1 MMTRVR
7 WGALLLLL
15 LPGLVLARPVTN
27 VSSHLSAVRRQIAK
41 VEAHQRLT
49 EAERQQ
55 QELAREQ
62 AERDIGRL
70 VEQMRGLDAQVA
82 GVNRQLLA
90 LQQRQ
95 QQLEQEDQT
104 QTQALMRED
113 RLVWQNVRHDYFRLL
128 LNQQHPEKLAR
139 VLHDFRI
146 LNADRDHRL
155 QALRRNVAELAQSR
169 QQTEHERDRL
179 AQLQQGLQ
187 QRHQELSSAQKR
199 RQRALAML
207 RRREESDGQK
217 LERLQHSERRLSD
230 LLARLSRPT
239 PGPHPTAPGGAL
251 MPAPAGAC
259 ALPASGGLRN
269 QFAAERMGGLRWN
282 GVVIAVPSGTPVHAV
297 AAGHVVYAAYV
308 RGYGLLII
316 VDHGQGLLS
325 IYGQNRSL
333 RKRAGD
339 TIQAGEVIAE
349 AGDTGDASSQGVY
362 FEVRRHG
369 HPEDPARW
377 CHEK

>member
-1 MMTRVR
+1 MRASVR
-7 WGALLLLL
+7 WLILLLL
-15 LPGLVLARPVTN
+15 LPALAQARPATN

-41 VEAHQRLT
+41 VEANQRLT
-49 EAERQQ
+49 EAQRQQ
-55 QELAREQ
+55 QEQAREQ

-70 VEQMRGLDAQVA
+70 VEQMRGLDTQVTE
-82 GVNRQLLA
+82 VNHQLLA

-95 QQLEQEDQT
+95 QQLEQEDRT
-104 QTQALMRED
+104 QTQALIRED

-146 LNADRDHRL
+146 LNADRDQRL

-169 QQTEHERDRL
+169 QQTEHERDHL
-179 AQLQQGLQ
+179 AELQQGLQ
-187 QRHQELSSAQKR
+187 QRHQELSGAQKR
-199 RQRALAML
+199 RQRALAVL
-207 RRREESDGQK
+207 RHREESDGQK
-217 LERLQHSERRLSD
+217 LERLQRSEHRLSD
-230 LLARLSRPT
+230 LLERLS
-239 PGPHPTAPGGAL
+239 HPVPSTSPAPPAAL
-251 MPAPAGAC
+251 LPAPAGAC

-282 GVVIAVPSGTPVHAV
+282 GVVIAAASGTPVRAI
-297 AAGHVVYAAYV
+297 AAGRVVYAAYV

-333 RKRAGD
+333 RKHAGD
-339 TIQAGEVIAE
+339 VVQAGEAIAE

-369 HPEDPARW
+369 HPEDPMRW